1 MVASSLHTD
10 NRDTDTGSRLTIAE
24 EAAQIGS
31 IDSIPTEQRVHILTS
46 INSMSES
53 SISSTDLSSDS
64 FFESNPVGPFS
75 SPVDY
80 SLGVPPYL
88 PTHDRNTLTACPRPT
103 VAVENEDSTPSPGS
117 VESSEVFEFDV
128 LAITI
133 PILQVSPSTIQ
144 IRQSGTASQPS
155 GITRKIQS
163 LQDIV
168 YDAVHGVIESQVM
181 ILRTYQDISTADAM
195 SALYHESEPDSHLIR
210 KARLVLGLQV
220 QEAAGHIPVGL
231 VEKVSVQL
239 LSQHRNHA
247 MRMEAFAAYI
257 CQAVVEKEL
266 SEARGTQ
273 ILALAEDEM

>member
-80 SLGVPPYL
+80 SLSVPPYL
-88 PTHDRNTLTACPRPT
+88 PTHDRNTSTTCPRPT

-128 LAITI
+128 LAIAV
-133 PILQVSPSTIQ
+133 PILQVSPTTIQ

-168 YDAVHGVIESQVM
+168 HDAVHGDIESQVM
-181 ILRTYQDISTADAM
+181 ILRMYQDISTADAM
-195 SALYHESEPDSHLIR
+195 SALYHKSEPDSHLIR

-220 QEAAGHIPVGL
+220 QEAAGHIPVELAPFCRDHLGMPRWHHYI
-231 VEKVSVQL
+231 S
-239 LSQHRNHA
+239 SQPYCWRA
-247 MRMEAFAAYI
+247 
-257 CQAVVEKEL
+257 CSSL
-266 SEARGTQ
+266 P
-273 ILALAEDEM
+273 